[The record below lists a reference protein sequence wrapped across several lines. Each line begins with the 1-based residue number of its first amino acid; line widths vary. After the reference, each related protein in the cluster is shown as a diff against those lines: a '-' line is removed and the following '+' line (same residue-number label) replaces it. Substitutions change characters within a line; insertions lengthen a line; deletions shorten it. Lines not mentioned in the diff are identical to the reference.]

1 MQRTKIQYLTHTW
14 NPISMKCTPVSDGCK
29 NCWHLRMAKRLNGM
43 VSFHE
48 DVQMAYHGGDPVLRT
63 DELSA
68 PIKLRKSARIGVQFM
83 GDPFHQSIPFE
94 WIASVYGVM
103 AATPQHQYFVLTKRP
118 VRALEWYLWADANV
132 YSGSDRCISFSQSAL
147 GTELI
152 PIHLGLDG
160 RCPPEK
166 RRPVKWPLDNIWFGV
181 SIENQK
187 TADER
192 LSLLLKT
199 PAAKRWISYEP
210 VLDKIKLWW
219 ECDPNKIDFVVA
231 GSETGPGA
239 RPCNPDW
246 LRSVRDQCSDAGVPF
261 FLKQIDAKCDRE
273 LDGRMH
279 EEMYRNIK
287 DYMC

>member
-48 DVQMAYHGGDPVLRT
+48 DVQMAYNGGDPVLRT

-94 WIASVYGVM
+94 WIAAVYGVM

-118 VRALEWYLWADANV
+118 ERSIDWYRWADNH
-132 YSGSDRCISFSQSAL
+132 YDGMNTIDKLFSPAVAAKMTRIWIKQNLSN
-147 GTELI
+147 G
-152 PIHLGLDG
+152 P
-160 RCPPEK
+160 
-166 RRPVKWPLDNIWFGV
+166 WPLPNVIFGV
-181 SIENQK
+181 SVENQK

-192 LSLLLKT
+192 IPLLLKI
-199 PAAKRWISYEP
+199 PAAKRWIIYEP

-246 LRSVRDQCSDAGVPF
+246 LRSVRDQCSAAGVPF
-261 FLKQIDAKCDRE
+261 FLKQIDAI
-273 LDGRMH
+273 GSRM
-279 EEMYRNIK
+279 ENCKRNNK
-287 DYMC
+287 